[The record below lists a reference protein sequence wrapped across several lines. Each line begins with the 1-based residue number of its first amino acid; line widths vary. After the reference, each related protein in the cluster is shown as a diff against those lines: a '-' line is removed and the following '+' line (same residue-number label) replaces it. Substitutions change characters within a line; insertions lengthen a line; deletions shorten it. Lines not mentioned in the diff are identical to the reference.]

1 MLNKRAVQGSQV
13 VEFDSY
19 DGGKSSSGGKLC
31 LLKRLSNLWQK
42 PGNTSEPFLHFKD
55 GAFQPAVGEGVLLV
69 EGQPALVGEITVAV
83 FWIDLLNVLGRY
95 KRGREVEEM
104 LKA

>member
-1 MLNKRAVQGSQV
+1 M
-13 VEFDSY
+13 
-19 DGGKSSSGGKLC
+19 
-31 LLKRLSNLWQK
+31 LLKRHSNLWQK

-55 GAFQPAVGEGVLLV
+55 GAFQSAVGEGVLLV
-69 EGQPALVGEITVAV
+69 EGQPALVGEITVTV

-95 KRGREVEEM
+95 KRGGEVEEM